1 MNLKNKNKL
10 NSFLKNKNL
19 LKKINMKSRIQH
31 KLIY

>member
-31 KLIY
+31 KLIC